1 MSDAA
6 SPAHLADRGAPSF
19 ICTNGQRRHALAL
32 LEQGLRFSGASDQ
45 TEGAVSRHVTK
56 SPSRPRLRANE
67 HDEFLPEYARF
78 CGRYLQ
84 LRLGTRLAMRKTILK
99 ALAPTLSP
107 SQELTRTG
115 PRDAQPG
122 LSFPGESGESE
133 LGLRSSESEEA
144 RETELPVPAGELLAG
159 RYVVER
165 IFAEGGMG
173 IVCLGRH
180 AQLEQPVAIKFLRR
194 ALAGKPSVVERFL
207 NEGRALAALRSEH
220 VVKVMDVGQL
230 DSGRPYLVMEHLE
243 GIDLGA
249 LVARD
254 GPLPVD
260 TAVAYALQVCE
271 PLAEAHALGI
281 VHRDIKPENLF
292 LWSGGP
298 GKDIVKVLD
307 FGLAKQFG
315 GQRAITMTGPQDSI
329 GSPCYMSPEQITTP
343 QSIDFRT
350 DIWSLGVV
358 LHHLLTDA
366 LPFDG
371 VSIIEVLSHVLS
383 AAPKSLHEALP
394 ERHFDPALEAIVTRC
409 LEKNPDARYQTIAD
423 LAAALSDYLAARQ
436 GAAASEDVP
445 FPQPAAQNPAPPAL
459 ESEALGRESEALGRE
474 SEPLALQLDEDADK
488 IQIPGVHARW
498 PGVLVMVLGL
508 AAAALYVAHSTG
520 KIQVPNFGGG
530 WLYPERLGADVPRS
544 PRMDHEL
551 PLRPIARGV
560 YATDPTRE
568 ANGAVALRAVPEV
581 NVDGSAEANANAEAV
596 DATTPISNAERARRE
611 AAYRAYLASQGLTPL
626 REVLEPTS
634 EQANAPTPEQADS
647 PTKEPAQERANT
659 PAQEPTNTPS
669 DATPEPPPNPE

>member
-1 MSDAA
+1 M
-6 SPAHLADRGAPSF
+6 
-19 ICTNGQRRHALAL
+19 
-32 LEQGLRFSGASDQ
+32 
-45 TEGAVSRHVTK
+45 
-56 SPSRPRLRANE
+56 
-67 HDEFLPEYARF
+67 
-78 CGRYLQ
+78 
-84 LRLGTRLAMRKTILK
+84 K
-99 ALAPTLSP
+99 ALAPTQSAAE
-107 SQELTRTG
+107 ELARTG
-115 PRDAQPG
+115 LREQPRFA
-122 LSFPGESGESE
+122 FRSE
-133 LGLRSSESEEA
+133 NGDSEAGVRSSDTNEVEQA

-159 RYVVER
+159 RYLVER

-180 AQLEQPVAIKFLRR
+180 AQLEQPVAIKFLRH
-194 ALAGKPSVVERFL
+194 ALAGKASVVERFL

-260 TAVAYALQVCE
+260 TAVDYALQICE

-371 VSIIEVLSHVLS
+371 LSIIEVLSHVLS
-383 AAPKSLHEALP
+383 AAPKSLHEAFP
-394 ERHFDPALEAIVTRC
+394 ERPFDPALDAIVSRC
-409 LEKNPDARYQTIAD
+409 LEKKPEARYQTMAD
-423 LAAALSDYLAARQ
+423 LAAALSDYLTARRDAAVLD
-436 GAAASEDVP
+436 GLP
-445 FPQPAAQNPAPPAL
+445 MPQPPVEL
-459 ESEALGRESEALGRE
+459 ESPSLLLG
-474 SEPLALQLDEDADK
+474 SEPLLLGSEQQRLEDDEDAEK
-488 IQIPGVHARW
+488 IRIPGVHARW
-498 PGVLVMVLGL
+498 PGLLLIALGL
-508 AAAALYVAHSTG
+508 AGVALYLAHNSG
-520 KIQVPNFGGG
+520 KIRVQNLGGS
-530 WLYPERLGADVPRS
+530 WLYPARLGADVALS
-544 PRMDHEL
+544 PRTDPEL
-551 PLRPIARGV
+551 PRPAIARGV
-560 YATDPTRE
+560 YATEPTHE
-568 ANGAVALRAVPEV
+568 ANGALAVRALPEV
-581 NVDGSAEANANAEAV
+581 NADGSAEA
-596 DATTPISNAERARRE
+596 DRGATPLSAAERARRE
-611 AAYRAYLASQGLTPL
+611 AAYRAYLRSQSLIPL
-626 REVLEPTS
+626 REID
-634 EQANAPTPEQADS
+634 APTR
-647 PTKEPAQERANT
+647 EPANTPTQEPANT
-659 PAQEPTNTPS
+659 PAPEPANTPAPEPANTPVTAAP
-669 DATPEPPPNPE
+669 DPPPTPE

>member
-1 MSDAA
+1 MAGGRRFNAARISD
-6 SPAHLADRGAPSF
+6 S
-19 ICTNGQRRHALAL
+19 GQI
-32 LEQGLRFSGASDQ
+32 DM
-45 TEGAVSRHVTK
+45 AVSRHVTK
-56 SPSRPRLRANE
+56 SRLAPGGVPGTVLSFLRENAALCSRELDPT
-67 HDEFLPEYARF
+67 
-78 CGRYLQ
+78 
-84 LRLGTRLAMRKTILK
+84 LGTRLARCETTLK
-99 ALAPTLSP
+99 ALAPTLSATEE
-107 SQELTRTG
+107 SATEEIARTG
-115 PRDAQPG
+115 LREAQPRLAFRSESG
-122 LSFPGESGESE
+122 DSEPGE
-133 LGLRSSESEEA
+133 RSTDTNEVDEA

-159 RYVVER
+159 RYLVER

-180 AQLEQPVAIKFLRR
+180 AQLEQPVAIKFLRH
-194 ALAGKPSVVERFL
+194 ALAGKASVVERFL

-243 GIDLGA
+243 GTDLGA

-343 QSIDFRT
+343 QSIDSRT

-371 VSIIEVLSHVLS
+371 LSIIEVLSHVLS

-394 ERHFDPALEAIVTRC
+394 ERHFDPALDAIVTRC
-409 LEKNPDARYQTIAD
+409 LEKKPEARYQTMAD
-423 LAAALSDYLAARQ
+423 LAAALSDYLTARRDAAVLN
-436 GAAASEDVP
+436 GLP
-445 FPQPAAQNPAPPAL
+445 TPQPPAEL
-459 ESEALGRESEALGRE
+459 ESPPFALGSESLVLED
-474 SEPLALQLDEDADK
+474 DEDAEK
-488 IQIPGVHARW
+488 IRIPGVHARW
-498 PGVLVMVLGL
+498 PGVLLFALGL
-508 AAAALYVAHSTG
+508 AAAALYLAHSTG
-520 KIQVPNFGGG
+520 KIRVQTLGSG
-530 WLYPERLGADVPRS
+530 WLYPARLGADVPLS
-544 PRMDHEL
+544 PRTDPEL
-551 PLRPIARGV
+551 PQQAIARGV
-560 YATDPTRE
+560 YATEPTHE
-568 ANGAVALRAVPEV
+568 AKRCVGAAR
-581 NVDGSAEANANAEAV
+581 
-596 DATTPISNAERARRE
+596 RAR
-611 AAYRAYLASQGLTPL
+611 G
-626 REVLEPTS
+626 
-634 EQANAPTPEQADS
+634 
-647 PTKEPAQERANT
+647 ER
-659 PAQEPTNTPS
+659 
-669 DATPEPPPNPE
+669 